1 MSARIYHVSRPE
13 DWAEQKAAGALT
25 ESTLDLTFAEV
36 GYIHCSF
43 LDQVEGVAARHYG
56 AIEGDLVLLEIDAEA
71 LGDLLK
77 VEESGHGAYPHSYGP
92 IPVSAIVA
100 EHPFTRV
107 EGTWRLPP
115 HLAPD

>member
-1 MSARIYHVSRPE
+1 VATRIFHVSKPG
-13 DWAEQKAAGALT
+13 DWAAQKAAGALT
-25 ESTLDLTFAEV
+25 ESTLDKTFAEV

-43 LDQVEGVAARHYG
+43 RDQVEGVAARHYG
-56 AIEGDLVLLEIDAEA
+56 EIEGDLVLLEIDADA

-92 IPVSAIVA
+92 IAVSAIVA

-107 EGTWRLPP
+107 GGVWRLPP
-115 HLAPD
+115 HLSES